1 MVSFQETYEA
11 KSVVIGQRARR
22 LDAVQR
28 QKALPPTVWRRAQ
41 QIGAKVLETPT
52 QIMNNKVSK
61 KYVIIKF
68 N

>member
-11 KSVVIGQRARR
+11 SSVVIGQRARR
-22 LDAVQR
+22 LDMVQH
-28 QKALPPTVWRRAQ
+28 QKTLPPIVWRRVR

-52 QIMNNKVSK
+52 QMMNNKVNK